1 MYTNEELGFILYNN
15 RSVNGVVS
23 NFLPTF
29 NPMKL
34 MKIENQ
40 FSKCKEMFN
49 NDNRMVEI
57 NIDELDTEAE
67 DVITTPEE
75 LASLTDLI
83 KENIGLLNTNE
94 DLEKKQS

>member
-15 RSVNGVVS
+15 RSVKGVVS
-23 NFLPTF
+23 NFLPNF
-29 NPMKL
+29 NPHKL

-57 NIDELDTEAE
+57 NLDELDTEAD
-67 DVITTPEE
+67 DVVITPEE
-75 LASLTDLI
+75 LSSFLNKNLLSFILSL
-83 KENIGLLNTNE
+83 
-94 DLEKKQS
+94 